1 MKINEFIPNNY
12 IYSRLKA
19 INEEKDET
27 KVNIQEKNNSLEF
40 SDILKNKL
48 DEVNDKQIVAEKTTE
63 SFIKGENTDIHEV
76 MIKTEEAKLSLQ
88 LAVQIRNKLV
98 EAYQEI
104 NRMQV

>member
-12 IYSRLKA
+12 IYSSLRN
-19 INEEKDET
+19 INTENTENEIS
-27 KVNIQEKNNSLEF
+27 IQEENNQSGF

-48 DEVNDKQIVAEKTTE
+48 DEVNDKQIEAEITTE
-63 SFIKGENTDIHEV
+63 SFIKGESTDIHEV